1 MSNLRIVRSA
11 IQALLGL
18 AVQPAL
24 ATVTVQ
30 YDQSSSYTSAIVTQ
44 SQTTGRWTVTCNA
57 NYLQGPTTFWILC
70 TDSDDFDS
78 ITINANV
85 SSQQARVYVASQ
97 NSLTSTGDLSYLSR
111 GGSGAV
117 VILGLNV
124 SGTVGNILVNS
135 IDSAVI
141 NGSVTGSINLPNS
154 DVLAQCS
161 LRDTHVHGN
170 LYGNVGVPAGTILGL
185 QVDGDIG
192 SAQAPSTITV
202 RDNIYLLEAQN
213 IYATVDANTEPGHWI
228 GTFHTRGDFKGTL
241 NARAF
246 AKNSESQQRFWI
258 DGDLDADVLLSER
271 IYDYNTANGES
282 EVRVGGVFRPGH
294 VLRTGYELRGTTG
307 IAFAQANALQGCLIL
322 NSLNSGYTWAGEV
335 KVDGIT
341 LSPTSHGAPYYDV
354 ASSALG
360 GGAVGLVPYHLYV
373 NDCSPVSSG
382 SPGPTLFDSALNQ
395 RFNGQHPNAN
405 IRLRFY
411 GPVFAVPD
419 TTRPVRIEYNIGSSW
434 IDISHHFYINVES
447 TAASTSREVE
457 IHGGNGEAA
466 FMPGEYRISPVA
478 GRLKCA
484 QTTAASAPDVSDSMY
499 YFNVD
504 ADCNLNYTSDS
515 VDLAVVVDGVH
526 PFDRDNNGCIDSC
539 EHLGWWCLA
548 DVNYDGFVNAD
559 DYDLFVWFF
568 DNGLS
573 LADYNLDGFVN
584 GADYDDF
591 VEDFDLGGN
600 C

>member
-1 MSNLRIVRSA
+1 M
-11 IQALLGL
+11 
-18 AVQPAL
+18 
-24 ATVTVQ
+24 
-30 YDQSSSYTSAIVTQ
+30 
-44 SQTTGRWTVTCNA
+44 
-57 NYLQGPTTFWILC
+57 
-70 TDSDDFDS
+70 
-78 ITINANV
+78 
-85 SSQQARVYVASQ
+85 
-97 NSLTSTGDLSYLSR
+97 GDL
-111 GGSGAV
+111 V
-117 VILGLNV
+117 
-124 SGTVGNILVNS
+124 VNS
-135 IDSAVI
+135 ILATTIDG
-141 NGSVTGSINLPNS
+141 NVTGSIVLPAHAAIGQS
-154 DVLAQCS
+154 S
-161 LRDTHVHGN
+161 LDNTHVLGSIF
-170 LYGNVGVPAGTILGL
+170 GDIDISAGTLL
-185 QVDGDIG
+185 RLTVDGDIG
-192 SAQAPSTITV
+192 APQAHSTINV
-202 RDNIYLLEAQN
+202 RDNLYVLEAQN

-241 NARAF
+241 SASELSAF
-246 AKNSESQQRFWI
+246 NQQQIYQRFWI
-258 DGDLDADVLLSER
+258 EGDLDADVLIAGQIHNYSELLP
-271 IYDYNTANGES
+271 
-282 EVRVGGVFRPGH
+282 EVEIGGTIAAGRVFRTGNNLPLGA
-294 VLRTGYELRGTTG
+294 VLSVGPAHGLAGSV
-307 IAFAQANALQGCLIL
+307 IL
-322 NSLNSGYTWAGEV
+322 NASNSSFGWVGDV

-354 ASSALG
+354 ASSYLG

-457 IHGGNGEAA
+457 IHGGSGEAA